1 MPGAN
6 AGEVRAIVG
15 GTIGNLVE
23 YFDWYVYS
31 SAAIYFAP
39 IFFPKA
45 DATAQLMSAAL
56 VFAIGF
62 LMRPIGAW
70 YFGRMADRVGRR
82 VALTRSVLLMAA
94 GSLLIAVTPGYAQ
107 IGLAAPALLLVA
119 RMAQGLSLGGEY
131 GASATFLSESASRE
145 RRGFWS
151 SFIYVS
157 VILGQLL
164 AVGSLVVLHRAVG
177 EAALSEWAFRV
188 PFVLGAGAALVAL
201 WLRTSLEETASFKA
215 AGAKEN
221 RGTLSELRQHPRE
234 FFTVVGL
241 TLGGTVAFYTC
252 TTYMQKFLVNTV
264 GFAKDTANLLA
275 TCSLLWFMLLQPAF
289 GALSDRIGRRRVLLS
304 FGVLGFLAFAPTLY
318 ALSQTQS
325 EWIALA
331 CLLAML
337 TIVSGYTSVN
347 AIVKAELFPAH
358 VRALGVALPYALTLS
373 LFGGTTEYFALWL
386 KQAGLEPWFFVYV
399 SLTAGISAVVYW
411 RMPDTREASRINFD
425 AQS

>member
-1 MPGAN
+1 MV
-6 AGEVRAIVG
+6 ERAPSELKAIAG

-31 SAAIYFAP
+31 SAALYFAP
-39 IFFPKA
+39 VFFPKA

-82 VALTRSVLLMAA
+82 VALTRSVLLMAT
-94 GSLLIAVTPGYAQ
+94 GSLLIAVTPGYDT
-107 IGLAAPALLLVA
+107 IGVAAPLLLVLA

-131 GASATFLSESASRE
+131 GASATYLSEAAHAS

-164 AVGSLVVLHRAVG
+164 AVTSLLVLHRVVG
-177 EAALSEWAFRV
+177 EAALNAWAFRV

-201 WLRTSLEETASFKA
+201 WLRSSLEETTSFTA
-215 AGAKEN
+215 AAKHER
-221 RGTLSELRQHPRE
+221 RGTLSALREHPRE

-264 GFAKDTANLLA
+264 GFSKDTANLLA
-275 TCSLLWFMLLQPAF
+275 TGSLLWFMVLQPAF
-289 GALSDRIGRRRVLLS
+289 GAWSDRVGRRKVLLA
-304 FGVLGFLAFAPTLY
+304 FGLGGFVGFAPTLFV
-318 ALSQTQS
+318 LSRTDS
-325 EWIALA
+325 PLVALA
-331 CLLAML
+331 CLMVLL

-347 AIVKAELFPAH
+347 SIVKAELFPAH
-358 VRALGVALPYALTLS
+358 VRALGVSLPYALTLS
-373 LFGGTTEYFALWL
+373 VFGGTAEYFALWL

-399 SLTAGISAVVYW
+399 SLAAGVSGLVYL
-411 RMPDTREASRINFD
+411 RMGDTKATSRIE
-425 AQS
+425 